1 MTDGGMII
9 RLQKT
14 DDGESVKMKLSTR
27 IHQGDS
33 VPATSMRRLA
43 ATALPIGAFTLV
55 LTVAACGPPPQ
66 PLAGTNVLDQKLG
79 PSTNIPGAMTF
90 RAPDLDSKPA
100 PKCFYIPDTIIDNGK
115 EAVFVDVNEQQKQA
129 VAQEVTTAFRH
140 AIGQHQRVS
149 PAPSPDCVTLQLY
162 LTGIDRAVPI
172 PPGAEANYGILMGGL
187 GLGRN
192 LSVYG
197 SITVAGKF
205 IAPDGTALA
214 GFVNRVETN
223 SINISPSSTP
233 RQIAA
238 ITAQRLAN
246 EIAVQVDQEV
256 ALQKSN
262 QKS

>member
-1 MTDGGMII
+1 
-9 RLQKT
+9 
-14 DDGESVKMKLSTR
+14 MKLFTR
-27 IHQGDS
+27 IREGYS
-33 VPATSMRRLA
+33 VPATSMRRIA

-66 PLAGTNVLDQKLG
+66 PLSGTNVLGNQVKLG
-79 PSTNIPGAMTF
+79 PAGQGDVPGSLVF

-100 PKCFYIPDTIIDNGK
+100 PKCFYIPDTTIDNGQ

-140 AIGQHQRVS
+140 AVGQHQRVS
-149 PAPSPDCVTLQLY
+149 PTAAPDCVTLQLY
-162 LTGIDRAVPI
+162 LTGIDRAVPP
-172 PPGAEANYGILMGGL
+172 PPGAEAQYGVLMGGL

-192 LSVYG
+192 LPVYG

-205 IAPDGTALA
+205 VAPDGTALA

-223 SINISPSSTP
+223 SFNIPPSSSP

-238 ITAQRLAN
+238 LTAQRLAN
-246 EIAVQVDQEV
+246 EIAGEVDQEV
-256 ALQKSN
+256 ALQKGN
-262 QKS
+262 HKP